1 MNTVAALPRVI
12 GVSLLVAGLAYA
24 GTYLIKPTYES
35 EEVLFFPQS
44 QGSNNP
50 LAMLKQGGADVDAG
64 AVRLMN
70 GVLVSPLVGAGAQ
83 TAAGI
88 VTSHTATRSAVDELG
103 LDKQWGVSKSE
114 AYDRLDKWAEAKVDK
129 NGMLNVSTKAE
140 SPDQAVK
147 ILQSLRR
154 YLDKRSTELTVN
166 VSKSNREYLEKRV
179 LNAERE
185 VNRVQE
191 DLVET
196 MRSSPYADVSD
207 LMKGYLAAKVD
218 LEKAQVA
225 EAAGESRMKVLEED
239 SKRMVAGS
247 DAFPNNLVQMDTV
260 NTGAKALADEIQTR
274 RLALSDA
281 MANFTKDS
289 PEYRN
294 AVRSVKDAES
304 VGKEVL
310 DAGRD
315 KVNTGLTPDMIQAR
329 SELSALKSSADR
341 YEKIL
346 GTYERSALQAPRQ
359 FAAVERMK
367 LEFDGAMKAYGLL
380 RQQLEL
386 AKLAESRDPSRFAV
400 IDDAFP
406 NPKPVAP
413 RRGLITGILFA
424 LAALF
429 QLALISLKSDETEYY
444 ELPPNLQERPRRLET
459 RRDEDPEPTLRS

>member
-1 MNTVAALPRVI
+1 MNTVPALPRVI
-12 GVSLLVAGLAYA
+12 GVSLIVAAIAYA
-24 GTYLIKPTYES
+24 GTYLVKPTYES

-44 QGSNNP
+44 QGGNNP

-64 AVRLMN
+64 AVRLMG

-88 VTSHTATRSAVDELG
+88 ATSHTAIRNCVDELN
-103 LDKQWGVSKSE
+103 LDKQWNMSKSE
-114 AYDRLDKWAEAKVDK
+114 AYAKLDKWAEAKVDK

-154 YLDKRSTELTVN
+154 YLDKRSTELTIN

-185 VNRVQE
+185 VNRIQE
-191 DLVET
+191 DLVNT
-196 MRSSPYADVSD
+196 MRSSPFADASD

-218 LEKAQVA
+218 LERAQVA
-225 EAAGESRMKVLEED
+225 RAAGESRLKVLEED
-239 SKRMVAGS
+239 SKRMVAGG
-247 DAFPNNLVQMDTV
+247 DTYPENLVTMDSV
-260 NTGAKALADEIQTR
+260 NSGAKALTDEIQSR

-281 MANFTKDS
+281 MSSFTKDS
-289 PEYRN
+289 PEYRA
-294 AVRSVKDAES
+294 AVRNVQNAES
-304 VGKEVL
+304 IGKEVL
-310 DAGRD
+310 DAGRN
-315 KVNTGLTPDMIQAR
+315 KVNSGLTPDMIQAR

-346 GTYERSALQAPRQ
+346 ASYERNALQAPRQ

-413 RRGLITGILFA
+413 RRGLITGIIFA
-424 LAALF
+424 LAALL
-429 QLALISLKSDETEYY
+429 QLALISLKNDESEYY
-444 ELPPNLQERPRRLET
+444 ELPPDLKERRRETPRV
-459 RRDEDPEPTLRS
+459 EDPERSLIN